1 MNPLASKD
9 IEDAWV
15 SYMNNPHLSSGVLWS
30 WRLFELFLTSICI
43 IFPCELDATYPARMI
58 PRSFMGMIVR

>member
-15 SYMNNPHLSSGVLWS
+15 SYMNNPHLRSGVWS
-30 WRLFELFLTSICI
+30 WWLFEPFLTSICI
-43 IFPCELDATYPARMI
+43 IFPCELDITYPARRI
-58 PRSFMGMIVR
+58 PRSIRGMIVR